1 MGYRGGKLKLILL
14 IFGYIALAL
23 ATDQNLTGT
32 KLSEVTSANWF
43 EWIGKNWLLAAVV
56 PTVILGTTIWFWDR
70 IKPVIKHTWLFI
82 FDSIREI
89 NYRYIGL
96 RKHVTVYKNGH
107 GIILHDIELK
117 IYKPNE
123 SFEKS
128 IDISDGQTNCVFPP
142 LNTMKQTRIEDRFT
156 HFGFWCTS
164 NPPGVISS
172 VDEVLSKS
180 NNKKKVIKFT
190 FDPDKVKKLK
200 NKPVKILYGFS
211 IPKLHPIENG
221 RYDAS
226 LGGQNP
232 IISEFDVKYPM
243 NYFTYVIGLEDG
255 VNITSKEGKYY
266 PRGEGNVGTDIAI
279 QEKDDLFYNKYSMMI
294 KNPKVGSLISARFR
308 LS

>member
-1 MGYRGGKLKLILL
+1 MKLILL
-14 IFGYIALAL
+14 IFGFITLSL
-23 ATDQNLTGT
+23 ATDQNLTGMDIN
-32 KLSEVTSANWF
+32 EVTSTNWF
-43 EWIGKNWLLAAVV
+43 EWIGKNWFLAG
-56 PTVILGTTIWFWDR
+56 VIPAIAIGAIVFFWSS
-70 IKPVIKHTWLFI
+70 IKPFLAHWWLFLVDT
-82 FDSIREI
+82 FTRT

-117 IYKPNE
+117 IYKLNE
-123 SFEKS
+123 NFEKS
-128 IDISDGQTNCVFPP
+128 LDISDGQTSCIFPP
-142 LNTMKQTRIEDRFT
+142 LNSMKNTRIEDRFT
-156 HFGFWCTS
+156 QFGFWCTS

-172 VDEVLSKS
+172 VDEVASRS

-221 RYDAS
+221 RYNAS

-255 VNITSKEGKYY
+255 VNITSREGKYF

-294 KNPKVGSLISARFR
+294 KNPKVGSLISARFG

>member
-1 MGYRGGKLKLILL
+1 MKLILF
-14 IFGYIALAL
+14 IFGYVVLSLA
-23 ATDQNLTGT
+23 DQNITGKHLDELT
-32 KLSEVTSANWF
+32 TSNWF
-43 EWIGKNWLLAAVV
+43 DWIGKNWFFTAVI
-56 PTVILGTTIWFWDR
+56 PTLSLGFIGYFWSS
-70 IKPVIKHTWLFI
+70 IKPFFAHWWLLLVDTFT
-82 FDSIREI
+82 RT

-123 SFEKS
+123 NFEKS
-128 IDISDGQTNCVFPP
+128 LDISDGQTHCIFPS
-142 LNTMKQTRIEDRFT
+142 LNEMKNTKIEDRFT

-172 VDEVLSKS
+172 VDEVQSRS

-190 FDPDKVKKLK
+190 FDPHKVKELK

-221 RYDAS
+221 RHNPS

-232 IISEFDVKYPM
+232 IVSEFDVSYPM

-255 VNITSKEGKYY
+255 VSITSKEGKYF

-279 QEKDDLFYNKYSMMI
+279 HKKDDLFYNKYSMMI
-294 KNPKVGSLISARFR
+294 KNPKVGSLISARFG